1 VPTTLA
7 PSLVALAAAGLFL
20 LALLGLRMARR
31 DALEGWDIGDIALL
45 RDETRRRRRRGPI
58 DALAGALAPRVA
70 RLLGPEVVA
79 RIRRRIDL
87 AGRPAGMTVDSFL
100 QLLVKYALI
109 FGFFAAMLLLLGNT
123 VTAVLCLVAVP
134 LLPFSRLAGH
144 QRRRQERIA
153 TDLPDLLDILA
164 VTVSAGIG
172 FRAALGRVS
181 LRFEGPLRDE
191 LTQTLHELDVGVPR
205 RQAFLALRERCGSE
219 QMDSF
224 VSAFLQAEE
233 LGAPLATTL
242 SNIAQDARREAAQ
255 EARRKAART
264 VPRVTLISSIVLV
277 PPTLLIVVVGL
288 YLGSDVDLGSVLGG

>member
-1 VPTTLA
+1 MPTTLS

-20 LALLGLRMARR
+20 LAVVGLRLARR
-31 DALEGWDIGDIALL
+31 DALEGWDVGDIALL
-45 RDETRRRRRRGPI
+45 RDENRKRRRQGPI
-58 DALAGALAPRVA
+58 DALAGALAPRFG
-70 RLLGPEVVA
+70 RLLGPDVVA
-79 RIRRRIDL
+79 GIRRRIEL

-109 FGFFAAMLLLLGNT
+109 FGFFAVMLLLLDNT
-123 VTAVLCLVAVP
+123 VTAVLCLVAIP

-205 RQAFLALRERCGSE
+205 RQAFLSLRERCGSE

>member
-7 PSLVALAAAGLFL
+7 PALVALAATGVFL
-20 LALLGLRMARR
+20 LGVVGVRMARW
-31 DALEGWDIGDIALL
+31 DALEGWDVGDIALL
-45 RDETRRRRRRGPI
+45 RDETKKRRRRGPV
-58 DALAGALAPRVA
+58 DALAHALAPRLGA
-70 RLLGPEVVA
+70 ALGPDAVA
-79 RIRRRIDL
+79 RIRRRIEL

-100 QLLVKYALI
+100 ALLVKYAVI
-109 FGFFAAMLLLLGNT
+109 FGFFAVMLLLLGNT
-123 VTAVLCLVAVP
+123 VTAVLCLVAIP

-144 QRRRQERIA
+144 QRRRQEKIA

-181 LRFEGPLRDE
+181 QRFEGPLRDE

-205 RQAFLALRERCGSE
+205 RQAFAALRERCGSE
-219 QMDSF
+219 PMDSF

-255 EARRKAART
+255 AARRRAART

-288 YLGSDVDLGSVLGG
+288 FLGSDVDLGVLLGG